1 MDDIVKQ
8 AMQKWP
14 NVPACCG
21 WLGLDERG
29 QWWMRDERAQT
40 IGAFQSGVKGAKGS
54 RLTHDKLIAFI
65 ERNYQ
70 SDPDGCWYFQNGP
83 QKVYVEL
90 LHAPWVLRVDGDGQ
104 THTHTAQVCHVKQA
118 LQDEH
123 GHVYLSTNL
132 GLGLVHPQ
140 DVIWAAHHIEQGD
153 WGLEDVFSA
162 DLPLQHR
169 FVRSPEQNNINGKNS
184 A

>member
-14 NVPACCG
+14 NVPACLG

-29 QWWMRDERAQT
+29 HWWMRDERAQS
-40 IGAFQSGVKGAKGS
+40 IAAFQSGVTGAKGS
-54 RLTHDKLIAFI
+54 RLSHDKLIAFI

-70 SDPDGCWYFQNGP
+70 SDAAGCWYFQNGP

-90 LHAPWVLRVDGDGQ
+90 LHAPWVLRVDENGQ
-104 THTHTAQVCHVKQA
+104 TRTHTAQSCTGHQA

-123 GHVYLSTNL
+123 GHVYLVTNL
-132 GLGLVHPQ
+132 GLGLVHTQ
-140 DVIWAAHHIEQGD
+140 DVIWAAQHIDEGRWQ
-153 WGLEDVFSA
+153 LQDVCSS
-162 DLPLQHR
+162 DLPLQYR
-169 FVRSPEQNNINGKNS
+169 FVRSPEQNKISGTNT